1 MVANRHIKLFLFVG
15 QDQEQHP
22 AVHSRGIIR
31 EKFCGCG
38 AFIEF
43 DQKGQFHTVLEY
55 RKSKKTH
62 KQLHGH
68 CNLYTQMA
76 KRLVE

>member
-43 DQKGQFHTVLEY
+43 GQKGQFHTVSEY
-55 RKSKKTH
+55 RKSKKH
-62 KQLHGH
+62 
-68 CNLYTQMA
+68 TQTIA
-76 KRLVE
+76 WTLKLIHPIAQEAG